1 MSNNNPLQ
9 KRQDDRLRLRC
20 QGKFDELAQAQQWV
34 QADQERAQEFA
45 EEMRVGNDEIYKRNK
60 QEVEERHEKLKV
72 AQQEKCKMEE
82 RVAHIKQ

>member
-34 QADQERAQEFA
+34 QTRRGLRNSLRRYGS
-45 EEMRVGNDEIYKRNK
+45 EMMRYTKETSKKWRKDTKN
-60 QEVEERHEKLKV
+60 
-72 AQQEKCKMEE
+72 
-82 RVAHIKQ
+82 